1 MKILLDVVILLV
13 GFVALIKGADWFV
26 DGAAAVAKKFKV
38 PGLII
43 GLTIVAMGTSA
54 PELAVST
61 SAAIQGANEIAVS
74 NVVGSN
80 LFNTLMVLG
89 ICAMIKPLPVND
101 SVLKR
106 DFPVNLGVTFL
117 LLIGACYTL
126 LLNGGL
132 LNYAMSDNV
141 GLVSRWLGLLLLVIF
156 VCYIAYLIRD
166 ARKNPATVE
175 EDYED
180 MPGWKCV
187 LLILVGVALI
197 VGGGEA
203 VVYGAKNIALAAGMT
218 ETLVGLTIVALGT
231 SLPEL
236 VTSIVAAR
244 KGETGMAVGNVVGS
258 NIFNVLL
265 ILGVSSAIHPIAV
278 NAATVWDLYI
288 LIGIGI
294 LTYVFGLSKKAIKR
308 PEGAVMVL
316 LYFATMAFAI
326 VR

>member
-1 MKILLDVVILLV
+1 
-13 GFVALIKGADWFV
+13 
-26 DGAAAVAKKFKV
+26 
-38 PGLII
+38 
-43 GLTIVAMGTSA
+43 
-54 PELAVST
+54 
-61 SAAIQGANEIAVS
+61 
-74 NVVGSN
+74 GSN

-89 ICAMIKPLPVND
+89 ICALIHPLPVGD

-117 LLIGACYTL
+117 LLIGSCYML
-126 LLNGGL
+126 LMNGGL
-132 LNYAMSDNV
+132 LNVAMSDNV
-141 GLVSRWLGLLLLVIF
+141 GIVSRWLGLILLAIF
-156 VCYIAYLIRD
+156 VCYIVYLIHD
-166 ARKNPATVE
+166 ARKNPAETDE
-175 EDYED
+175 EYED
-180 MPGWKCV
+180 MPGWKCF
-187 LLILVGVALI
+187 LLIIIGIALI
-197 VGGGEA
+197 VAGGEA

-278 NAATVWDLYI
+278 NAASVWDLYI

-316 LYFATMAFAI
+316 LYFAAMAFAI

>member
-1 MKILLDVVILLV
+1 
-13 GFVALIKGADWFV
+13 LIH
-26 DGAAAVAKKFKV
+26 
-38 PGLII
+38 
-43 GLTIVAMGTSA
+43 
-54 PELAVST
+54 
-61 SAAIQGANEIAVS
+61 
-74 NVVGSN
+74 
-80 LFNTLMVLG
+80 
-89 ICAMIKPLPVND
+89 PLPVGD

-106 DFPVNLGVTFL
+106 DLPVNLGVTFL
-117 LLIGACYTL
+117 LLIGSCYML
-126 LLNGGL
+126 LMNGGL
-132 LNYAMSDNV
+132 LNVAMSDNV
-141 GLVSRWLGLLLLVIF
+141 GIVSRWLGLILLAIF
-156 VCYIAYLIRD
+156 VCYIVYLIHD
-166 ARKNPATVE
+166 ARKNPAETDE
-175 EDYED
+175 EYED
-180 MPGWKCV
+180 MPGWKCF
-187 LLILVGVALI
+187 LLIIIGIALI
-197 VGGGEA
+197 VAGGEA

-278 NAATVWDLYI
+278 NAASVWDLCI

-294 LTYVFGLSKKAIKR
+294 LTYVFGLTKKAIKR

-316 LYFATMAFAI
+316 LYFAAMAFAI

>member
-1 MKILLDVVILLV
+1 MIILLDVVILLV

-26 DGAAAVAKKFKV
+26 DGAAALAKKLKV

-80 LFNTLMVLG
+80 LG
-89 ICAMIKPLPVND
+89 ICALIHPLPVGD

-117 LLIGACYTL
+117 LLIVSCYAL

-132 LNYAMSDNV
+132 LDHAMSDNV
-141 GLVSRWLGLLLLVIF
+141 GHVSRWLGIVLLVIF
-156 VCYIAYLIRD
+156 VAYIAYLISD
-166 ARKNPATVE
+166 AKKHPAESE
-175 EDYED
+175 EEYED
-180 MPGWKCV
+180 MPGWKCF
-187 LLILVGVALI
+187 LLIVIGIALI
-197 VGGGEA
+197 VAGGKA
-203 VVYGAKNIALAAGMT
+203 VVYGAKSIALAAGMT

-258 NIFNVLL
+258 NIFNILL
-265 ILGVSSAIHPIAV
+265 ILGISSTIHPIAV
-278 NAATVWDLYI
+278 NAASVWDMYI
-288 LIGIGI
+288 LAAIGI
-294 LTYVFGLSKKAIKR
+294 LTYVFGLSKKEIRR

-316 LYFATMAFAI
+316 LYFAAMAFAI

>member
-1 MKILLDVVILLV
+1 MKILLDVVILIA
-13 GFVALIKGADWFV
+13 GFIALIKGADWFV
-26 DGAAAVAKKFKV
+26 DGAAALAKKLKV

-43 GLTIVAMGTSA
+43 GLTVVAMGTSA

-61 SAAIQGANEIAVS
+61 SAAIQGANELAVS

-89 ICAMIKPLPVND
+89 ICALIHPLPVGD
-101 SVLKR
+101 SVLTR

-117 LLIGACYTL
+117 LLIGSCYML
-126 LLNGGL
+126 LMNGGL
-132 LNYAMSDNV
+132 LNVAMSDNV
-141 GLVSRWLGLLLLVIF
+141 GIVSRWLGLILLAIF
-156 VCYIAYLIRD
+156 VCYIVYLIHD
-166 ARKNPATVE
+166 ARKNPAKTE
-175 EDYED
+175 EEYED
-180 MPGWKCV
+180 MPGWKCF
-187 LLILVGVALI
+187 LLIIIGIALI
-197 VGGGEA
+197 VAGGEA

-278 NAATVWDLYI
+278 NAASVWDLYI

-294 LTYVFGLSKKAIKR
+294 LTYVFGLTKKAIKR

-316 LYFATMAFAI
+316 LYFAAMAFAI

>member
-1 MKILLDVVILLV
+1 MIILLDVVILLV

-26 DGAAAVAKKFKV
+26 DGAAALAKKLKV

-89 ICAMIKPLPVND
+89 ICALIHPLPVGD

-117 LLIGACYTL
+117 LLIGSCYAL
-126 LLNGGL
+126 LMSGGL
-132 LNYAMSDNV
+132 LDHAMSDNV
-141 GLVSRWLGLLLLVIF
+141 GHVSRWLGIVLLVIF
-156 VCYIAYLIRD
+156 VAYIAYLISD
-166 ARKNPATVE
+166 AKKHPAESE
-175 EDYED
+175 EEYED
-180 MPGWKCV
+180 MPGWKCF
-187 LLILVGVALI
+187 LLIVIGIALI
-197 VGGGEA
+197 VAGGKA
-203 VVYGAKNIALAAGMT
+203 VVYGAKSIALAAGMT
-218 ETLVGLTIVALGT
+218 ETLVGL
-231 SLPEL
+231 
-236 VTSIVAAR
+236 
-244 KGETGMAVGNVVGS
+244 
-258 NIFNVLL
+258 
-265 ILGVSSAIHPIAV
+265 SSTIHPIAV
-278 NAATVWDLYI
+278 NAASVWDMYI
-288 LIGIGI
+288 LAAIGI
-294 LTYVFGLSKKAIKR
+294 LTYVFGLSKKEIRR

-316 LYFATMAFAI
+316 LYFAAMAFAI

>member
-1 MKILLDVVILLV
+1 MKILLDIVILLV

-26 DGAAAVAKKFKV
+26 DGAAALAKKLKV

-89 ICAMIKPLPVND
+89 ICALIHPLPVGN

-117 LLIGACYTL
+117 LLIVSCYTL
-126 LLNGGL
+126 LMNGGL
-132 LNYAMSDNV
+132 LSCAMSDNV
-141 GLVSRWLGLLLLVIF
+141 GLLSRWAGAILLVIF

-166 ARKNPATVE
+166 ARKNPAEADE
-175 EDYED
+175 EYED
-180 MPGWKCV
+180 MPGWKCF
-187 LLILVGVALI
+187 LLIVIGIALI
-197 VGGGEA
+197 VAGGEA
-203 VVYGAKNIALAAGMT
+203 VVYGAKAIALAAGMT
-218 ETLVGLTIVALGT
+218 ETLVGLTIVAMGT

-258 NIFNVLL
+258 NIFNILL
-265 ILGVSSAIHPIAV
+265 ILGVSSLIHPIAV
-278 NAATVWDLYI
+278 NAATVWDMYS
-288 LIGIGI
+288 LIAIGI
-294 LTYVFGLSKKAIKR
+294 LSYVFGLSKKKIDR
-308 PEGAVMVL
+308 PEGIVMVL
-316 LYFATMAFAI
+316 LYFAAMAFAI

>member
-1 MKILLDVVILLV
+1 MKIIFDVIILLV

-26 DGAAAVAKKFKV
+26 DGAAALAKKLKV

-43 GLTIVAMGTSA
+43 GLTVVAMGTSA

-89 ICAMIKPLPVND
+89 VCSMIKPLPVGD
-101 SVLKR
+101 SVMKR
-106 DFPVNLGVTFL
+106 DFPMNLGVTFL
-117 LLIGACYTL
+117 LLILSCYPL
-126 LLNGGL
+126 LMNGGL
-132 LNYAMSDNV
+132 LNNAMSDNV
-141 GLVSRWLGLLLLVIF
+141 GLVDRWVGLVLLVIF
-156 VCYIAYLIRD
+156 VAYIAYLIRD
-166 ARKNPATVE
+166 ARKNPAEADE
-175 EDYED
+175 EYED
-180 MPGWKCV
+180 MPGWKCF
-187 LLILVGVALI
+187 LLIVIGIALI

-203 VVYGAKNIALAAGMT
+203 VVFGAKSVALAAGMT

-244 KGETGMAVGNVVGS
+244 KGETGMAVGNVIGS
-258 NIFNVLL
+258 NIFNVML

-278 NAATVWDLYI
+278 NAASVWDLYI
-288 LIGIGI
+288 LIAIGI
-294 LTYVFGLSKKAIKR
+294 LTYVFGLSKKKIAR

-316 LYFATMAFAI
+316 LYFVAMIFAI
-326 VR
+326 LR

>member
-61 SAAIQGANEIAVS
+61 SAALQGSNEIAVS

-89 ICAMIKPLPVND
+89 VCSLFTPLPVND

-117 LLIGACYTL
+117 LLIGAAYPL
-126 LLNGGL
+126 FMKGGL

-141 GLVSRWLGLLLLVIF
+141 GLVSRWLGVVLLVVF
-156 VCYIAYLIRD
+156 VSYILYLIHD
-166 ARKNPATVE
+166 ARKNPAAAE
-175 EDYED
+175 EDYEA
-180 MPGWKCV
+180 MPGWKCL

-203 VVYGAKNIALAAGMT
+203 VVYGAKSIALAAGMT

-236 VTSIVAAR
+236 VTSVVAAR
-244 KGETGMAVGNVVGS
+244 KGETGMAVGNVIGS
-258 NIFNVLL
+258 NVFNFLL
-265 ILGVSSAIHPIAV
+265 ILGVSSTILPIAV
-278 NAATVWDLYI
+278 NAASVWDLYI
-288 LIGIGI
+288 LIAIGI
-294 LTYVFGLSKKAIKR
+294 ITYVFGLTKKEVRR
-308 PEGAVMVL
+308 PEGIVLIL
-316 LYFATMAFAI
+316 LYFADMAFAI
-326 VR
+326 LR

>member
-1 MKILLDVVILLV
+1 MIFVDILILIV

-26 DGAAAVAKKFKV
+26 DGASALAKKLKV

-43 GLTIVAMGTSA
+43 GLTVVAMGTSL

-61 SAAIQGANEIAVS
+61 SAAIQGSNEIAVS

-89 ICAMIKPLPVND
+89 ICALIKPIPVGER
-101 SVLKR
+101 VLNR

-117 LLIGACYTL
+117 LLVGSGYHALKKGVLIHA
-126 LLNGGL
+126 
-132 LNYAMSDNV
+132 AMSDNV
-141 GLVSRWLGLLLLVIF
+141 GMVSRPLGIVLLLIF
-156 VCYIAYLIRD
+156 VAYIVFLIRD
-166 ARKNPATVE
+166 AQKHPLE
-175 EDYED
+175 EQEEYED
-180 MPGWKCV
+180 MPGWKCA
-187 LLILVGVALI
+187 LLIVVGIALI
-197 VGGGEA
+197 IAGGEA
-203 VVYGAKNIALAAGMT
+203 VVYGAKAIALAAGMS

-236 VTSIVAAR
+236 VTSIIAAR

-258 NIFNVLL
+258 NIFNILL
-265 ILGVSSAIHPIAV
+265 ILGVSSTIHPVAV
-278 NAATVWDLYI
+278 NVASIWDMLI

-294 LTYVFGLSKKAIKR
+294 LTYVFGLTRKAIKR
-308 PEGAVMVL
+308 PEGAVMVV
-316 LYFATMAFAI
+316 LYIAAMVFAI

>member
-1 MKILLDVVILLV
+1 MKILLDVVILIV

-26 DGAAAVAKKFKV
+26 DGAAALAKKLKV

-43 GLTIVAMGTSA
+43 GLTVVAMGTSA

-89 ICAMIKPLPVND
+89 ICSMIKPLPVGT

-117 LLIGACYTL
+117 LLIGSCYAL
-126 LLNGGL
+126 LMSGGL
-132 LNYAMSDNV
+132 LDHAMSDNV
-141 GLVSRWLGLLLLVIF
+141 GHVSRWLGIVLLVIF
-156 VCYIAYLIRD
+156 VAYIAY
-166 ARKNPATVE
+166 
-175 EDYED
+175 
-180 MPGWKCV
+180 GWKCF
-187 LLILVGVALI
+187 LLIVIGIALI
-197 VGGGEA
+197 VAGGKA
-203 VVYGAKNIALAAGMT
+203 VVYGAKSIALAAGMT

-258 NIFNVLL
+258 NIFNILL
-265 ILGVSSAIHPIAV
+265 ILGISSAIHPIAV
-278 NAATVWDLYI
+278 NAASVWDMYI
-288 LIGIGI
+288 LAAIGI
-294 LTYVFGLSKKAIKR
+294 LTYVFGLSKKALKSFK
-308 PEGAVMVL
+308 GVYA
-316 LYFATMAFAI
+316 A
-326 VR
+326 

>member
-1 MKILLDVVILLV
+1 MKILLDVVILIA
-13 GFVALIKGADWFV
+13 GFIALIKGADWFV
-26 DGAAAVAKKFKV
+26 DGAAALAKKLKV

-43 GLTIVAMGTSA
+43 GLTVVAMGTSA

-89 ICAMIKPLPVND
+89 ICALIHPLPVGD

-117 LLIGACYTL
+117 LLIGSCYML
-126 LLNGGL
+126 LVNGGL
-132 LNYAMSDNV
+132 LNVAMSDNV
-141 GLVSRWLGLLLLVIF
+141 GIVSRWLGLILLAIF
-156 VCYIAYLIRD
+156 VCYIVYLIHD
-166 ARKNPATVE
+166 ARKNPAKTDE
-175 EDYED
+175 EYED
-180 MPGWKCV
+180 MPGWKCF
-187 LLILVGVALI
+187 LLIIIGIALI
-197 VGGGEA
+197 VAGGEA

-278 NAATVWDLYI
+278 NAASVWDLYI

-294 LTYVFGLSKKAIKR
+294 LTYVFGLTKKAIKR

-316 LYFATMAFAI
+316 LYFAAMAFAI